1 MRIVLAFLF
10 AVALTGTDSVQAQAG
25 LSIALEAPV
34 GAQVRQAGDVFE
46 QAQSL
51 LTALGHSVTIV
62 SGDELDTAGE
72 IGTFD
77 VVVSRA
83 EGY

>member
-1 MRIVLAFLF
+1 M
-10 AVALTGTDSVQAQAG
+10 
-25 LSIALEAPV
+25 
-34 GAQVRQAGDVFE
+34 FE

-77 VVVSRA
+77 VVVLTGTGLNATGKGFVTSWRSQS
-83 EGY
+83 GYKRLSLGRFTVHRVGVAHTAG